1 MLISEIIVKG
11 KMKAVHTDVPCR
23 VKILDA
29 GVENCKMQE
38 EYDAYVESLSWQTGI
53 IELTPPML
61 IPLRGIAQFIRDD
74 SFISSAVSVAD
85 FEVVEK
91 VASEEVDYSKE
102 VAWIYQD
109 EHANDVAIY
118 MGDTVKMKIENDQYL
133 TSDVRYAE
141 DLKKYYLQGVTG
153 RYFFFIGCEV
163 EKIQE
168 ENANE
173 N

>member
-11 KMKAVHTDVPCR
+11 KMKAVHTDVKCR

-29 GVENCKMQE
+29 GVENCKTQE
-38 EYDAYVESLSWQTGI
+38 EYDAYVESLSWQTGV

-91 VASEEVDYSKE
+91 VTPEEVDYSNE
-102 VAWIYQD
+102 IAWIYQD

-118 MGDTVKMKIENDQYL
+118 LGDTIKMKVENGGTIIGKVQYA
-133 TSDVRYAE
+133 D
-141 DLKKYYLQGVTG
+141 DLKKYYVQGGTG
-153 RYFFFIGCEV
+153 RYFFFVGCEV

-168 ENANE
+168 EN
-173 N
+173 

>member
-1 MLISEIIVKG
+1 MIISEIIVKG
-11 KMKAVHTDVPCR
+11 KMKAVHTDVKCR

-29 GVENCKMQE
+29 GVENCKTQE
-38 EYDAYVESLSWQTGI
+38 EYDVYIESLPWQIGV

-61 IPLRGIAQFIRDD
+61 IPLRGIAQFIRED

-91 VASEEVDYSKE
+91 VTSEEVNYSNE
-102 VAWIYQD
+102 IAWIYQD

-118 MGDTVKMKIENDQYL
+118 LGDTVKMKIENDQYL
-133 TSDVRYAE
+133 ISDVRYAE

-163 EKIQE
+163 EKISE
-168 ENANE
+168 ES
-173 N
+173 

>member
-29 GVENCKMQE
+29 GVENCKTQE
-38 EYDAYVESLSWQTGI
+38 EYDAYVESLPWQTGI

-61 IPLRGIAQFIRDD
+61 IPLRGIAQFRKDD
-74 SFISSAVSVAD
+74 DYLVNAASVAD
-85 FEVVEK
+85 FEIVEK
-91 VASEEVDYSKE
+91 MASEEVDYTKE

-118 MGDTVKMKIENDQYL
+118 LGDTVKMKIENDQYL

-141 DLKKYYLQGVTG
+141 DLKKYYLQGVTC

-168 ENANE
+168 ENTNE

>member
-1 MLISEIIVKG
+1 MIISEIIVKG
-11 KMKAVHTDVPCR
+11 KMKAVHTDVKCR

-29 GVENCKMQE
+29 GVENCKTQE
-38 EYDAYVESLSWQTGI
+38 EYDACVESLSWQTGV

-85 FEVVEK
+85 FEVIEK
-91 VASEEVDYSKE
+91 VTSEEIDYSKE

-109 EHANDVAIY
+109 EYANDIAIY
-118 MGDTVKMKIENDQYL
+118 LGDTVKMKIENDQYI

-168 ENANE
+168 ES
-173 N
+173 